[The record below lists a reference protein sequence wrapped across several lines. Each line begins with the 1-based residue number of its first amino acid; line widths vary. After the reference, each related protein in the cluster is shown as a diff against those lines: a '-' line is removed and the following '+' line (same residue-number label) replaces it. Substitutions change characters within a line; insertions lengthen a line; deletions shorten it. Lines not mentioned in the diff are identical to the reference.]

1 MYFSDRPGFPNREL
15 VHLAPR
21 LLPGERTSISRY
33 APRETVTLRVT
44 AQEQWRLS
52 DRPQQVSTRAGF
64 LPEFS
69 RVHSCRLAARI
80 K

>member
-33 APRETVTLRVT
+33 APREKVALRVT
-44 AQEQWRLS
+44 Y
-52 DRPQQVSTRAGF
+52 
-64 LPEFS
+64 
-69 RVHSCRLAARI
+69 